1 MPTSA
6 ESTTAPGNVPRPS
19 IIDSFRAIE
28 ERGVNSCLLL
38 YSGGID
44 STYFLDWALSHSM
57 DVVALTVGLE
67 NAGEHAQS
75 EQFAGAL
82 GASYVFQD
90 RTEEFFADYVAAGIK
105 ANAYYQGLYPI
116 CSSLSRPLMAKAAVE
131 LARERGIEAV
141 AHTST
146 PTQNSATR
154 FNLSL
159 MALAP
164 ELAIVVPYLGTR
176 ITRGEKLARLGER
189 ALEFDTDV
197 YSIDQNLWGRVIE
210 CGTLE
215 NPEND
220 LPGSGVFRWSADIR
234 RTPDEPEIVEIGFEE
249 GLPTTLCGER
259 RGLVEIVEELNRVG
273 GKHGIGR
280 FGGLEE
286 TTLGVKNHE
295 VREAPAA
302 QILTTAHRELE
313 SAVLTQ
319 EEMSLKAF
327 LDDRWTNLVV
337 SGRWF
342 SELAE
347 ALRSF
352 SERMNGVVEGVVR
365 FRLHK
370 GTLTTLSKK
379 AAAGL
384 YYAGFEEEF
393 YSLAGDF
400 SFPPAYALMG
410 LPSLRR
416 GRPVPATIPSGG
428 GGRP

>member
-1 MPTSA
+1 MLP
-6 ESTTAPGNVPRPS
+6 STEPITASERNVPRPT

-28 ERGVNSCLLL
+28 ERGISSCLLL

-44 STYFLDWALSHSM
+44 GTHFLDWALSRGM
-57 DVVALTVGLE
+57 DIVALTVGLE
-67 NAGEHAQS
+67 NAGEHARS
-75 EQFAGAL
+75 ERFARTL
-82 GASYVFQD
+82 GASYVFQE
-90 RTEEFFADYVAAGIK
+90 RTEEFLADYVAAGIR

-116 CSSLSRPLMAKAAVE
+116 CSSFSRPLMAKAAVE
-131 LARERGIEAV
+131 LACERGIEAV

-164 ELAIVVPYLGTR
+164 ELAIVVPYLGTH
-176 ITRGEKLARLGER
+176 ITREEKLKRLRER
-189 ALEFDTDV
+189 GLEFDTDV
-197 YSIDQNLWGRVIE
+197 YSVDQNLWGRVIE

-220 LPGSGVFRWSADIR
+220 LPDSGVFRWSAAVE
-234 RTPDEPEIVEIGFEE
+234 RTPDDPEILEIGFEK
-249 GLPTTLCGER
+249 GLPTTLGGER
-259 RGLVEIVEELNRVG
+259 KELVEIVVELNRVG

-342 SELAE
+342 SELTE
-347 ALRSF
+347 ALRAF
-352 SERMNGVVEGVVR
+352 SERMNEVVEGVVR

-370 GTLTTLSKK
+370 GNLTTLSKR
-379 AAAGL
+379 APAGL
-384 YYAGFEEEF
+384 YYAGFEETF
-393 YSLAGDF
+393 YSLVGDF
-400 SFPPAYALMG
+400 SFSPAYALRG

-416 GRPVPATIPSGG
+416 GRPVPTTSSGG